1 MKPHVFFV
9 GLLLSASFVACQK
22 VIKNKLMMDIE
33 DKKWLLVALP
43 SQNIIPDTAKQSEN
57 LHFVLHKKD
66 KKMTAFAGCN
76 ALSGQYTL
84 TKNTISFSRVF
95 KTEMYC
101 EGKMKRENEFAKIF
115 GTTVFWE
122 ISDKQELIIRNTEQ
136 QLLAKFIVIP
146 N

>member
-1 MKPHVFFV
+1 MKPRIFFV
-9 GLLLSASFVACQK
+9 GLLLLASLIACQK
-22 VIKNKLMMDIE
+22 VTKNKLMMDIE

-43 SQNIIPDTAKQSEN
+43 LQNIIPDTATQSKN

-66 KKMTAFAGCN
+66 KKITAFTGCN
-76 ALSGQYTL
+76 ALGGQYTL

-101 EGKMKRENEFAKIF
+101 EGKMERENEFAKIF
-115 GTTVFWE
+115 GVTVLWE
-122 ISDKQELIIRNTEQ
+122 ISDKQELIIRNIEGQ
-136 QLLAKFIVIP
+136 ILAKFIAIP